1 MKKKTKKPADSLQS
15 PLAKKYALEEIKGG
29 EDFWKGLAKAFDK
42 KLAPPVL
49 TLPVCP
55 EVPGQANQKE
65 LNKLGY
71 RPFCRVNDLSLAVQV
86 GEEGITCVV
95 RDGSEVINHSIR
107 MSAMGLYS
115 EESDRTCILARL
127 YLASVTDDGEIDDME
142 ARALGATARLLNLSR
157 SEQDGARKLA
167 YGILLREALQDGHLS
182 LSEKRG
188 LSIAKDVFKVTDEE
202 GAAIFSVLF
211 GDRLREAGIMGLLAK
226 DTPTRFRR
234 LAKAAK
240 LPASVSKPVLSSIAD
255 SLRDQDLADG
265 QLPEP
270 VKSTLKLKRS
280 EHCRFRSRVT
290 VSKPLGSASAA
301 GLKIGS
307 EAVQADHTTRI
318 PIPPSGLSPVGKGEL
333 FVTDERLILRM
344 GKKSVTTRLERVTGL
359 ALTTAGVLVLS
370 SVAGGDRIYQMEDSG
385 FFLSLV
391 VALHD
396 RQLPASRLGPD
407 RAEKLLEM
415 GAMGEQILEAMQH
428 RTILHSQF
436 PDLKNQIKIA
446 DQMIKTCRSAFTDI
460 LLESYLEG
468 SGKKPRKS
476 ATKKARK
483 GKKK

>member
-29 EDFWKGLAKAFDK
+29 NDFWKGLVKAYDK
-42 KLAPPVL
+42 KLSPPVL
-49 TLPVCP
+49 SLPVAP
-55 EVPGQANQKE
+55 EVPWQANQKE

-86 GEEGITCVV
+86 GEEGISCVL
-95 RDGSEVINHSIR
+95 RDGSEIINHSVH
-107 MSAMGLYS
+107 MSGLGLYA
-115 EESDRTCILARL
+115 EESDRTCLLARL

-142 ARALGATARLLNLSR
+142 ARALGATASLLNLSR
-157 SEQDGARKLA
+157 EEQGEARKLA

-182 LSEKRG
+182 LSEKRS
-188 LSIAKDVFKVTDEE
+188 LSIAKDVFKVSEEE

-211 GDRLREAGIMGLLAK
+211 GDRLHEAGTLGLLAS

-240 LPASVSKPVLSSIAD
+240 LPAAVSKPVLSSIAD

-270 VKSTLKLKRS
+270 VKSTLKLKRG
-280 EHCRFRSRVT
+280 EHCRLQTRVT
-290 VSKPLGSASAA
+290 VSKPVGSASGA

-307 EAVQADHTTRI
+307 EAAQTDPTSRI

-344 GKKSVTTRLERVTGL
+344 GKKSLTTRLERVTGL
-359 ALTTAGVLVLS
+359 ALTTAGVLVRS
-370 SVAGGDRIYQMEDSG
+370 SVAGGNRIYQMEDSG

-391 VALHD
+391 IVLHD

-407 RAEKLLEM
+407 RAKKLLEM

-446 DQMIKTCRSAFTDI
+446 DHMIKTCRSAFTDI

-468 SGKKPRKS
+468 SGNKPQKS
-476 ATKKARK
+476 ATKKAGK
-483 GKKK
+483 GQKK